1 MESVERNM
9 VCKNLK
15 QLTQIS
21 VGGTLSRLD
30 IVRAACHSCVKLDV
44 CPAISIDEFEFMEL
58 QSANSKLDSETGIS
72 KA

>member
-1 MESVERNM
+1 M

-15 QLTQIS
+15 QLTKITVS
-21 VGGTLSRLD
+21 GTLSRLD
-30 IVRAACHSCVKLDV
+30 IVRVACHSCVKLDV

-58 QSANSKLDSETGIS
+58 KSANPKLDSETGFS